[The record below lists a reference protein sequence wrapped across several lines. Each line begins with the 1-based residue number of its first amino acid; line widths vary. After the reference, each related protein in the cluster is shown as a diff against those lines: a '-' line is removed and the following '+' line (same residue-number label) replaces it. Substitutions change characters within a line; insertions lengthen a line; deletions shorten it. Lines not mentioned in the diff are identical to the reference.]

1 MKSAL
6 VEFYNFDPFSAQK
19 GKLPSDDELRESARN
34 RWKNQRGGTEKV
46 WTNSHESKLVER
58 LINLKNSLEF
68 QYNRFLNGDLR
79 GVRETEVSRFTDLR
93 GGPYKLEGETV
104 PQLEEKFSDSQR
116 ALGEASADVER
127 QKQVAQTELD
137 AAQGDFE
144 EARRNLIAQTEAA
157 RKRLNDQI
165 GAMSEEV
172 NQLDK
177 KRKELREKRAKGIVD
192 TKRKLQELEEN
203 IAKVEAEKASL
214 EAQVKV
220 IQDIKT
226 APLTR
231 PLPDTGAGLAGLRTT
246 GGVGGVLGE
255 PSDSELRGGQGFE
268 PKVSPKFSSSRQGKP
283 AINWV
288 RGALILTAIL
298 PPGSRF

>member
-1 MKSAL
+1 MSLQLWPVYPKT
-6 VEFYNFDPFSAQK
+6 
-19 GKLPSDDELRESARN
+19 KLRTWKEGRGN

-46 WTNSHESKLVER
+46 WTNSRVKLVER

-177 KRKELREKRAKGIVD
+177 TEG
-192 TKRKLQELEEN
+192 
-203 IAKVEAEKASL
+203 AS
-214 EAQVKV
+214 
-220 IQDIKT
+220 
-226 APLTR
+226 
-231 PLPDTGAGLAGLRTT
+231 
-246 GGVGGVLGE
+246 
-255 PSDSELRGGQGFE
+255 
-268 PKVSPKFSSSRQGKP
+268 
-283 AINWV
+283 
-288 RGALILTAIL
+288 
-298 PPGSRF
+298 